1 MDEQN
6 MQIFVHEQIMKLTTF
21 GGARDEDVLHWL
33 QDTEC
38 IFDSVQLR
46 PLNKYIAVQSY
57 LVGFAAKWFRFNKM
71 NIPDWSSFKI
81 AIAQAY
87 QPSFNRTLS
96 VIEQRPITV
105 QHVNSSSV
113 SPKTAPD
120 SSPISQD
127 HFSALIDLSGSNSN
141 VPSPPSSKIEKSSTP
156 ERITNDDQQLTIVVL
171 PEPSSLHQFLR
182 ENLTDDSTVDC
193 IPNTSSSII
202 TITQSTCS
210 STVAIDNPITCEDE
224 LQEIPNDQVNLYSSN
239 DLGVIHRVLSP
250 VMQLVKVNVHGKY
263 NDTNVDLYVTHTL
276 IDPKILGSIETQ
288 QDCFNI
294 SFYLDFIYHDEWCI
308 LLINIFVFIL
318 IRYKLIIL
326 LIRDIYL
333 YVKRRKKCNT
343 EFITRQHVCPL
354 HYGFLSL
361 YF

>member
-6 MQIFVHEQIMKLTTF
+6 MPIFVQEQIMKLTTF

-46 PLNKYIAVQSY
+46 PSNKYIAVQSY
-57 LVGFAAKWFRFNKM
+57 LVGAAAKWFRFNKM

-96 VIEQRPITV
+96 VIEQRSGLVTYKMNIPDWSSFKIAIAQAYQPSFNRTLSVGEQPSITV

-113 SPKTAPD
+113 SPKTTPD
-120 SSPISQD
+120 SSPTSQD
-127 HFSALIDLSGSNSN
+127 NFSAVIDLNGSNLNESF
-141 VPSPPSSKIEKSSTP
+141 PPSSKIEKSATP

-171 PEPSSLHQFLR
+171 PEPSSLHQFVS
-182 ENLTDDSTVDC
+182 ENVTEDSAVDN

-202 TITQSTCS
+202 TSTQSTRS

-224 LQEIPNDQVNLYSSN
+224 LQALPDDEASSYSSN
-239 DLGVIHRVLSP
+239 DFGVVRHQLNS
-250 VMQLVKVNVHGKY
+250 VMESVKVNTHV
-263 NDTNVDLYVTHTL
+263 NDSNANIGAYVFNDS
-276 IDPKILGSIETQ
+276 IWSKAILP
-288 QDCFNI
+288 
-294 SFYLDFIYHDEWCI
+294 
-308 LLINIFVFIL
+308 V
-318 IRYKLIIL
+318 
-326 LIRDIYL
+326 
-333 YVKRRKKCNT
+333 
-343 EFITRQHVCPL
+343 
-354 HYGFLSL
+354 
-361 YF
+361 

>member
-6 MQIFVHEQIMKLTTF
+6 MPIFVQEQIMKLTTF

-46 PLNKYIAVQSY
+46 PSNKYIAVQSY
-57 LVGFAAKWFRFNKM
+57 LVGAAAKWFRFNKM

-96 VIEQRPITV
+96 VIEQRSITV

-113 SPKTAPD
+113 SPKTTPD
-120 SSPISQD
+120 
-127 HFSALIDLSGSNSN
+127 SGSNSN
-141 VPSPPSSKIEKSSTP
+141 KPSPPSSKIEKSSTP

-171 PEPSSLHQFLR
+171 PEPSSLHQFVR
-182 ENLTDDSTVDC
+182 ENLTEDSTVDY
-193 IPNTSSSII
+193 IPNTSSPII

-239 DLGVIHRVLSP
+239 DLGVVHRVLSP

-263 NDTNVDLYVTHTL
+263 NDTNVDLYVTHAL
-276 IDPKILGSIETQ
+276 IDPKMLGSIETQ

-294 SFYLDFIYHDEWCI
+294 SFYLNFIYHDEWCI

-318 IRYKLIIL
+318 IRCKLIIL

-333 YVKRRKKCNT
+333 YVKIRKKCNT
-343 EFITRQHVCPL
+343 EFITRQHVYPL

>member
-276 IDPKILGSIETQ
+276 IDPKILGMTKNASKVGPIIQ
-288 QDCFNI
+288 QPLQPRDNFPEGLRGGGPCF
-294 SFYLDFIYHDEWCI
+294 DW
-308 LLINIFVFIL
+308 
-318 IRYKLIIL
+318 
-326 LIRDIYL
+326 
-333 YVKRRKKCNT
+333 
-343 EFITRQHVCPL
+343 
-354 HYGFLSL
+354 
-361 YF
+361 

>member
-6 MQIFVHEQIMKLTTF
+6 MQIFVQEQIMKLTTF

-38 IFDSVQLR
+38 IFDSVQ
-46 PLNKYIAVQSY
+46 SY
-57 LVGFAAKWFRFNKM
+57 LVGVAAKWFRFNKM
-71 NIPDWSSFKI
+71 NIPDWSSFKA

-113 SPKTAPD
+113 SPKTTPD

-127 HFSALIDLSGSNSN
+127 NFSALIDLSGSNSN
-141 VPSPPSSKIEKSSTP
+141 VPSPSSSKIEKSSTP

-171 PEPSSLHQFLR
+171 PEPSSLHQFVR
-182 ENLTDDSTVDC
+182 ENLTEDSTVDY
-193 IPNTSSSII
+193 IPNTSSPII

-224 LQEIPNDQVNLYSSN
+224 LQEIPNDQVNLYLSN
-239 DLGVIHRVLSP
+239 DLGVVHRVLSL

-276 IDPKILGSIETQ
+276 IDPKILG
-288 QDCFNI
+288 
-294 SFYLDFIYHDEWCI
+294 
-308 LLINIFVFIL
+308 
-318 IRYKLIIL
+318 
-326 LIRDIYL
+326 
-333 YVKRRKKCNT
+333 
-343 EFITRQHVCPL
+343 
-354 HYGFLSL
+354 
-361 YF
+361 